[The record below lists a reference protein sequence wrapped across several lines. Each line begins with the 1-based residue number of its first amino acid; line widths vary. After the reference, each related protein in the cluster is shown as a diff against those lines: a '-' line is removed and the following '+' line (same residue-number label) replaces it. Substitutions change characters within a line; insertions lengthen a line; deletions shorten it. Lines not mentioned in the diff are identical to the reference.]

1 MMTDYYAP
9 ENRRQRMVD
18 YQRQGIGL
26 VLGFD
31 GNWHADHLVGLEREQ
46 VELLVNAE
54 MALTHEPCRMS
65 GGHAAGAPAFK
76 STTCPACGQ
85 GVVVNSRGVLMPHT
99 VTKDLSNEEEK

>member
-1 MMTDYYAP
+1 MTDYYSP
-9 ENRRQRMVD
+9 ENRQQRMVD

-54 MALTHEPCRMS
+54 MALTHDSCAGS
-65 GGHAAGAPAFK
+65 GGLAVGADRLTAVP
-76 STTCPACGQ
+76 CHHCGQ
-85 GVVVNSRGVLMPHT
+85 KVVVNARGILMPHT
-99 VTKDLSNEEEK
+99 VIKEYLR